1 MEGEIR
7 TDLALEV
14 QERFTEDDVEVKGV
28 VLKEDFCE
36 DGRMRVTR
44 VEILNEHGAEVM
56 KKPLEHILQ
65 WRRRNYFPAGR
76 TGAGR

>member
-36 DGRMRVTR
+36 DGRSFYSYYLFSGDPGCLDGGKYTERKSKDG
-44 VEILNEHGAEVM
+44 L
-56 KKPLEHILQ
+56 
-65 WRRRNYFPAGR
+65 
-76 TGAGR
+76 